1 MLTMTP
7 DTSQKN
13 TAMFA
18 HLIKLRDDRRG
29 VTAIEYGLISALISV
44 VIIIAVKAV
53 GTGLSSTFSTI
64 ASSL

>member
-1 MLTMTP
+1 MTSNAAQRNTTML
-7 DTSQKN
+7 
-13 TAMFA
+13 A
-18 HLIKLRDDRRG
+18 HLITLWDDRQG

-53 GTGLSSTFSTI
+53 GTGLSATFSTI